1 MSPLSSVQ
9 WVSTV
14 SVWFCSS
21 LSCDAL
27 NRSLYSVQC
36 TLHRAPI
43 DSMLF
48 CNASSTVNSFVIFVE
63 QFAMLVELQI
73 VPVSASFFPQGNNKN
88 QTRHS
93 QRGSLSILLRA
104 AKAASK
110 HPNLSFNACDD
121 VQVPDVQCSMM
132 FRFRILWLNPT
143 TPPSLS
149 TRSAKDFYPF
159 WIQCLNTLEN
169 WEFDSILIQ

>member
-1 MSPLSSVQ
+1 MY
-9 WVSTV
+9 T
-14 SVWFCSS
+14 
-21 LSCDAL
+21 AL
-27 NRSLYSVQC
+27 L
-36 TLHRAPI
+36 I

-73 VPVSASFFPQGNNKN
+73 VPVSASFFSQGNNKN

-110 HPNLSFNACDD
+110 HPNLSERNETTQTRVSMPLMMFRFQDI
-121 VQVPDVQCSMM
+121 QYSMM

-143 TPPSLS
+143 TPPSLF
-149 TRSAKDFYPF
+149 TRSAEDFDPF

-169 WEFDSILIQ
+169 WEFYSILIQ